1 MAAVYAGRVSQVG
14 SPQRRAQQPAEKA
27 LAVEAALAALAVEA
41 AEAAEAGGSGGSEG
55 DEGDEGGGRQQ
66 RNTHIRMRNAGSNTC
81 VRPAHHALIRCGAP
95 RILSMGLPPAG
106 ALLGSDIS
114 QERL

>member
-14 SPQRRAQQPAEKA
+14 SPQRRAQQPAEKGAAA
-27 LAVEAALAALAVEA
+27 LAADAALAVEA

-55 DEGDEGGGRQQ
+55 GEAAYS
-66 RNTHIRMRNAGSNTC
+66 THIRIRNAGSNTC

>member
-1 MAAVYAGRVSQVG
+1 VAAVYAGRVSQVG
-14 SPQRRAQQPAEKA
+14 SPQRRAQQPAEKGAAA
-27 LAVEAALAALAVEA
+27 LAAEAALAVEA
-41 AEAAEAGGSGGSEG
+41 AEAAEAGGSGGS
-55 DEGDEGGGRQQ
+55 EGDEGGGRQQ